1 MITFADGQKPR
12 VIAAVQEAKI
22 PFSHCFK
29 FNNSALFAGTD
40 EEDNFDEMFW
50 KMGTASFKKFFHKF
64 ERAECVS
71 LLLTKDV
78 LNERQKLE
86 TIIQGLQKQVKACM
100 AEMEV
105 L

>member
-1 MITFADGQKPR
+1 MITFADGQKPP

-22 PFSHCFK
+22 SLSHFFK
-29 FNNSALFAGTD
+29 FNNSALLAGTDD
-40 EEDNFDEMFW
+40 EEDNFDEIFW
-50 KMGTASFKKFFHKF
+50 KMGTASFRKFFHEF

-100 AEMEV
+100 G
-105 L
+105 

>member
-1 MITFADGQKPR
+1 MY
-12 VIAAVQEAKI
+12 
-22 PFSHCFK
+22 
-29 FNNSALFAGTD
+29 
-40 EEDNFDEMFW
+40 M
-50 KMGTASFKKFFHKF
+50 
-64 ERAECVS
+64 
-71 LLLTKDV
+71 TKDV